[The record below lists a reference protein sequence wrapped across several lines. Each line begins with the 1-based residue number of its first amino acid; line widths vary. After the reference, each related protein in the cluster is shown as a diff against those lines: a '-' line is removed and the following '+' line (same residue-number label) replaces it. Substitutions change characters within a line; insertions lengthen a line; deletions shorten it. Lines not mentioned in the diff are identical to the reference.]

1 MEAAP
6 VEARAARTSARPLR
20 QRPIVALIAAE
31 VISSLGSQ
39 MTFLALPWF
48 VLATTG
54 SATKMGIVLAVELAP
69 VALLGIPSGTVV
81 GRLGARRTML
91 VGDLARAPLMASVPI
106 LYSLGVLSFGLLL
119 ALVALLGVFLAP
131 YFSAQRL
138 VLPELVG
145 EDERVVAQAN
155 AVVEGAQRATAL
167 LGPALAGLLIASIG
181 PTKVLYVDA
190 ATFLVSFVLLA
201 LFVPQ
206 RPPLAPGDE
215 AKGVFAGVRFI
226 LGDRLLLPLAVTAL
240 LLNGFGQMLVA
251 GLPVLAYEQFD
262 GSAQV
267 AGAFFAALGAGAVL
281 GSVAAIRAVPIF
293 DPIRLGAASLVALT
307 LPLWLLAL
315 DLPVVGV
322 MAVLFASS
330 FFGPLVNAPLIGV
343 ITTRTPEAL
352 RAKVMTA
359 VLTLALLAG
368 PAALLVAGPLLEHW
382 GAQDVFLL
390 VAAGELIGSLPF
402 AFVALRRRTEE
413 LSLS

>member
-1 MEAAP
+1 
-6 VEARAARTSARPLR
+6 
-20 QRPIVALIAAE
+20 
-31 VISSLGSQ
+31 
-39 MTFLALPWF
+39 
-48 VLATTG
+48 
-54 SATKMGIVLAVELAP
+54 
-69 VALLGIPSGTVV
+69 
-81 GRLGARRTML
+81 
-91 VGDLARAPLMASVPI
+91 
-106 LYSLGVLSFGLLL
+106 
-119 ALVALLGVFLAP
+119 
-131 YFSAQRL
+131 

-167 LGPALAGLLIASIG
+167 LGPALAGLLIASVG
-181 PTKVLYVDA
+181 ATKVLYVDA

-206 RPPLAPGDE
+206 RAPLAPGDE
-215 AKGVFAGVRFI
+215 ARGVFAGVRFI
-226 LGDRLLLPLAVTAL
+226 LADRLLLPLAVTAL

-251 GLPVLAYEQFD
+251 GLPVLAYDQFD
-262 GSAQV
+262 GSSQV

-281 GSVAAIRAVPIF
+281 GSVAAIRAVPRY

-322 MAVLFASS
+322 MAVLFASA

-359 VLTLALLAG
+359 VLTLAMLAG
-368 PAALLVAGPLLEHW
+368 PAALLVAGPLLERW
-382 GAQDVFLL
+382 AQDVFLL

-402 AFVALRRRTEE
+402 AFVALRRRTQQ
-413 LSLS
+413 LAAPS

>member
-1 MEAAP
+1 
-6 VEARAARTSARPLR
+6 
-20 QRPIVALIAAE
+20 
-31 VISSLGSQ
+31 
-39 MTFLALPWF
+39 
-48 VLATTG
+48 
-54 SATKMGIVLAVELAP
+54 
-69 VALLGIPSGTVV
+69 
-81 GRLGARRTML
+81 
-91 VGDLARAPLMASVPI
+91 
-106 LYSLGVLSFGLLL
+106 
-119 ALVALLGVFLAP
+119 
-131 YFSAQRL
+131 

-181 PTKVLYVDA
+181 ATKVLYVDA

-206 RPPLAPGDE
+206 RKPLPPGDE
-215 AKGVFAGVRFI
+215 GKGVFAGVRFI
-226 LGDRLLLPLAVTAL
+226 LSDRLLLPLAVTAL

-262 GSAQV
+262 GSSQV
-267 AGAFFAALGAGAVL
+267 AGALFAALGAGVVP
-281 GSVAAIRAVPIF
+281 GSVAAIRVVPKF
-293 DPIRLGAASLVALT
+293 DPIRLGAVSLVALT
-307 LPLWLLAL
+307 PLWLLGL

-322 MAVLFASS
+322 MAVLFTSS

-368 PAALLVAGPLLEHW
+368 PAALLIAGPLLEDW
-382 GAQDVFLL
+382 GARNVFLL

-402 AFVALRRRTEE
+402 AFVALGRRTAEQQPA
-413 LSLS
+413 